1 MTAAFA
7 DTIAVGDVG
16 RLVGAVE
23 SYAQVVDRT
32 ARALVVRWHAHL
44 YRAQGAA
51 AGVGAWRCTTFE
63 PWAVA
68 RPRKGRPA

>member
-1 MTAAFA
+1 MSATFA
-7 DTIAVGDVG
+7 DTIAVGDVV
-16 RLVGAVE
+16 RLEGAVE
-23 SYAQVVDRT
+23 SYAQVVERT

-51 AGVGAWRCTTFE
+51 AGAGAWRCKAFE

-68 RPRKGRPA
+68 PRKGRAA

>member
-7 DTIAVGDVG
+7 DTIAVGDVV
-16 RLVGAVE
+16 RLEGAVDA
-23 SYAQVVDRT
+23 YAQVVDRT
-32 ARALVVRWHAHL
+32 ARALVVRWHGHL

-51 AGVGAWRCTTFE
+51 AGAGAWRCGAFE

-68 RPRKGRPA
+68 PRKGRPA